1 MDDTILVTGSTAN
14 LGNQVVKQLSSF
26 DRRVCAAVQ
35 SKNRVQEIPRNSYE
49 PITVASFVTKE
60 LMPSISQS

>member
-14 LGNQVVKQLSSF
+14 LGNQVVRQLSSF

-49 PITVASFVTKE
+49 PRN
-60 LMPSISQS
+60 